1 MIPRELVLGTL
12 CLFPI
17 SEIVLGLL
25 KRANSKESSVHDQG
39 TLRVIWVVVSV
50 SVVIASI
57 VKNVPSTR
65 LPIPVDLSNMLS
77 ITLTISGLALRWL
90 SILTLGRY
98 FTVNVAIHPDQHVV
112 TSGPYRF
119 IRHPSYTG
127 MLIAFL
133 GLGMYFANWLSLL
146 FLLFPI
152 TVATLYRIK
161 KEEEILLNVL
171 GPPYQAYC
179 MKTKRLIPWL
189 Y

>member
-1 MIPRELVLGTL
+1 MIPRELVMGIL

-25 KRANSKESSVHDQG
+25 KRANSRESSVHDQG

-50 SVVIASI
+50 SLVIASI
-57 VKNVPSTR
+57 VKNVSSTR
-65 LPIPVDLSNMLS
+65 LPIPVELSDMLS
-77 ITLTISGLALRWL
+77 ITLTISGLALRLL
-90 SILTLGRY
+90 SIVTLGRY
-98 FTVNVAIHPDQHVV
+98 FTVNVAIHPDQHVI
-112 TSGPYRF
+112 TTGPYRF

-127 MLIAFL
+127 LLVAFL

-146 FLLFPI
+146 FLLVPI

-161 KEEEILLNVL
+161 KEEEILLKVL

-179 MKTKRLIPWL
+179 KETKRLIPWL
-189 Y
+189 F

>member
-12 CLFPI
+12 CIFPI
-17 SEIVLGLL
+17 SEIILGLL
-25 KRANSKESSVHDQG
+25 KRANSKESAVHDQG

-50 SVVIASI
+50 SLVIAGI
-57 VKNVPSTR
+57 VKNVSSTR
-65 LPIPVDLSNMLS
+65 LPISVDLSDMLS

-90 SILTLGRY
+90 SIVTLGRY
-98 FTVNVAIHPDQHVV
+98 FTVNVAIHPNQHVV

-146 FLLFPI
+146 FLLLPV
-152 TVATLYRIK
+152 TMATLYRIK
-161 KEEEILLNVL
+161 KEEEILLKVL

-179 MKTKRLIPWL
+179 METKRLIPWL
-189 Y
+189 F